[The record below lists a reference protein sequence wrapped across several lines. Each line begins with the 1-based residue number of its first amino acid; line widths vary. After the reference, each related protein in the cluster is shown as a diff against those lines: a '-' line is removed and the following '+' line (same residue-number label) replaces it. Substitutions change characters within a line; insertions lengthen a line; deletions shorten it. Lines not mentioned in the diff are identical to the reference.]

1 MFGAWK
7 YKWLTPR
14 AIVGKLRLIELNTL
28 RDMTKFN
35 VHQMFLILK
44 NTEYEPEISTT
55 PSEKVTPEFLEN
67 ALLRNYVR
75 IIEEFMRGSPTEI
88 SSLLFAFVS
97 KLHFA
102 NIKTLIRLKYSIMTS
117 EAVLNQII
125 ETPHSNTNTYR
136 QVFEDSSSISDV
148 LKLLKKEDCIS
159 ALKDP
164 IEKFEETG
172 FLFPIEMVLDK
183 CFYTDLWQTTTILK
197 GTDKKIAKRIIGFE
211 IDSVNIRV
219 ILRLKAMEV
228 PSESILKYTMPLTD
242 TFCFDA
248 LKRACNALNVGSSIE
263 TLLTIVKN
271 SYDRDRTLILNAL
284 LNEYSLSQSL
294 SNLETILDKHLLQ
307 ISVRVF
313 RKQPFFSLGWV
324 LGYLNLKWF
333 EVKNLRTIV
342 RGIDEGIPPNKIYS
356 LLILP

>member
-1 MFGAWK
+1 M
-7 YKWLTPR
+7 PR
-14 AIVGKLRLIELNTL
+14 TIVGKLRLIELNTL

-35 VHQMFLILK
+35 VHQMFLFLK

-55 PSEKVTPEFLEN
+55 SSENVTTEFLED
-67 ALLRNYVR
+67 AFLRNYVR
-75 IIEEFMRGSPTEI
+75 INEEFINGSPKEI
-88 SSLLFAFVS
+88 SSLLFAFLS

-102 NIKTLIRLKYSIMTS
+102 NIKTLVRLKYSDMTS

-125 ETPHSNTNTYR
+125 KTPQSNVNTYR
-136 QVFEDSSSISDV
+136 QVFEDSSSIGDI
-148 LKLLKKEDCIS
+148 LKLLINDCIS

-183 CFYTDLWQTTTILK
+183 CFYNDLWQTTTGLK
-197 GTDKKIAKRIIGFE
+197 GVDKKIARRIIGFE
-211 IDSVNIRV
+211 IDCVNIRV

-228 PSESILKYTMPLTD
+228 PSESILDYTMSITD

-271 SYDRDRTLILNAL
+271 SYDRERTLMLNAL
-284 LNEYSLSQSL
+284 LNEYSLSSSL
-294 SNLETILDKHLLQ
+294 SNLETIVDKHLLQ
-307 ISVRVF
+307 TSVRVF

-324 LGYLNLKWF
+324 LAYLNLKWF
-333 EVKNLRTIV
+333 EVKNLRTII
-342 RGIDEGIPPNKIYS
+342 RGIDEGIPHNKIYG